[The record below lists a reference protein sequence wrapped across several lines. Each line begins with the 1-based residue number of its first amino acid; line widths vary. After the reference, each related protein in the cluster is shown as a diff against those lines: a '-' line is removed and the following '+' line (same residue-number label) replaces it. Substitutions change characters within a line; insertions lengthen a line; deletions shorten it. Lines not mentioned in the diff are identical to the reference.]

1 MLAGLLAVYV
11 YIDSWLW
18 QAISV
23 VTLVILIPGVTAFV
37 KASLRRARAD
47 MIHPEQEIRIVIR
60 NLVKVYDRA
69 GRFARQWN
77 SGQERRKRLGIQQ
90 EYRSFKDFLN
100 IGWLFGLFAFIVCFT
115 YGYLEH
121 SFWIFVFSF
130 IVYALTLYLCR
141 SEERRVGKE
150 CRSRWSPYH

>member
-1 MLAGLLAVYV
+1 
-11 YIDSWLW
+11 
-18 QAISV
+18 
-23 VTLVILIPGVTAFV
+23 
-37 KASLRRARAD
+37 

-69 GRFARQWN
+69 GCFARQWN

-100 IGWLFGLFAFIVCFT
+100 IGWLFGLFAFVVCFT

-130 IVYALTLYLCR
+130 IVYALTLYLWRKIRMYLFFRFGR
-141 SEERRVGKE
+141 SEEHTSELQSRSNLV
-150 CRSRWSPYH
+150 CRLLLEKKKK